1 MSYSIKQVSERTGLS
16 AYTLRY
22 YDREGL
28 LPPIAR
34 SSGNMRRFTDA
45 DLEWLG
51 LMNCLKRSG
60 MSLQQ
65 IKAYMLLCQKGPCTE
80 PQRLALLQDHREHI
94 LEQMNAL
101 EGFLQMVDH
110 KIAYYD
116 RCGLAVAKGGKA
128 AEGD

>member
-34 SSGNMRRFTDA
+34 SAGHMRRFTDA
-45 DLEWLG
+45 DLEWLD

-65 IKAYMLLCQKGPCTE
+65 IKAFMQLRQKGACTQQ
-80 PQRLALLQDHREHI
+80 QRLALLREHRKHI
-94 LEQMNAL
+94 LEQMEAF
-101 EGFLQMVDH
+101 EGFLRVVDH
-110 KIAYYD
+110 KIACYEP
-116 RCGLAVAKGGKA
+116 CGRA

>member
-34 SSGNMRRFTDA
+34 SAGNMRRFTDA

-51 LMNCLKRSG
+51 LMNCLKSSG

-65 IKAYMLLCQKGPCTE
+65 IKAYMRLCQQGPCTHRE
-80 PQRLALLQDHREHI
+80 RLALLKEHRARI
-94 LEQMNAL
+94 LEQMAAF
-101 EGFLQMVDH
+101 ERFLQTVDH

-116 RCGLAVAKGGKA
+116 SCGLSS
-128 AEGD
+128 AEAE